1 MVIEKGIVMAHR
13 LIVLCI
19 SILVIGCTGTREAAR
34 LNSLSVSSSPALKA
48 RVDALV
54 ADTLFPPCNVGIKIV
69 SLSRN
74 ETLYALN
81 EHMLFNPAS
90 NQKLFTTAAAL
101 STLGVDASFPTV
113 VSADTTRNLI
123 VIAGFG
129 DPLLST
135 ADLDSLA
142 RLCAPALLPG
152 RSWDLGVD
160 VRYFDDLYWGAD
172 WEWDDEPEAYAMF
185 ITPLILNN
193 NTVTV
198 RVLPSAI
205 PGMPPT
211 VSIDPPTGYVSLENT
226 AVTVAD
232 SAVADSGRVP
242 LKISRLWRERLNTIT
257 VTGQIRTSSR
267 ERVEHLSVWR
277 PELYAGTVF
286 AEKLRAQGVQINTV
300 RLDSASTTPAM
311 TLQFAHAIDTVLTF
325 LNKASDNLS
334 AESVLKSIAATKR
347 GQPGS
352 AREGIMIVNTYLA
365 ANGID
370 TNRIAIAD
378 GSGLSRYNLTSP
390 ATVVALLTAM
400 YRDSV
405 NFPVFFHTLPVAG
418 VDGTIDSRMK
428 RTPAE
433 GNLRA
438 KTGTLSAVTA
448 LSGYVKSAD
457 GEMLAFSILMQNYPA
472 SSRSYRAVQDA
483 IGALLAGLKRETL

>member
-1 MVIEKGIVMAHR
+1 MNLMLNR
-13 LIVLCI
+13 LVVLLF
-19 SILVIGCTGTREAAR
+19 SILIIGCTGAREAANPAR
-34 LNSLSVSSSPALKA
+34 LSSLSVSPSPSLKA
-48 RVDALV
+48 RVDALI
-54 ADTLFPPCNVGIKIV
+54 ADTLFPPCTVGIKIV

-90 NQKLFTTAAAL
+90 NQKLFTTATAL
-101 STLGVDASFPTV
+101 NTLGVDASFPTV

-142 RLCAPALLPG
+142 RLCAPALPPE

-160 VRYFDDLYWGAD
+160 VRYFDDLYWGAG
-172 WEWDDEPEAYAMF
+172 WTWDEEPSAYGMF

-198 RVLPSAI
+198 RVLPSTI
-205 PGMPPT
+205 IGMPPT
-211 VSIDPPTGYVSLENT
+211 VTIDPPTGYVSLENT

-232 SAVADSGRVP
+232 SAVADSARVH
-242 LKISRLWRERLNTIT
+242 LEISRLWRERSNTIT
-257 VTGQIRTSSR
+257 VSGQIRTSSR
-267 ERVEHLSVWR
+267 ERIEQLSVWR

-286 AEKLRAQGVQINTV
+286 AEKLRTLGVRVNGV
-300 RLDSASTTPAM
+300 RIDSASATPAM
-311 TLQFAHAIDTVLTF
+311 TLQCAHAIDTVLTF
-325 LNKASDNLS
+325 LNKFSDNLS
-334 AESVLKSIAATKR
+334 AESVLKSIAATKH
-347 GQPGS
+347 GTPGS
-352 AREGIMIVNTYLA
+352 AREGITIVNTYLA

-390 ATVVALLTAM
+390 ATIITLLTAM
-400 YRDSV
+400 YRDSQK
-405 NFPVFFHTLPVAG
+405 FPVFFHTLPIAG
-418 VDGTIDSRMK
+418 VDGTIGARMK

-438 KTGTLSAVTA
+438 KTGTLSGVTA
-448 LSGYVKSAD
+448 LSGYVNTAD
-457 GEMLAFSILMQNYPA
+457 GEMLAFSMLMQNYAA
-472 SSRSYRAVQDA
+472 SSRAYRAVQDA
-483 IGALLAGLKRETL
+483 IGALLAGMRREAL

>member
-1 MVIEKGIVMAHR
+1 MRHLLVLMFFSM
-13 LIVLCI
+13 LI
-19 SILVIGCTGTREAAR
+19 IGCTGARDAAR
-34 LNSLSVSSSPALKA
+34 LSSLSVSSSPALKA
-48 RVDALV
+48 RVDALI
-54 ADTLFPPCNVGIKIV
+54 ADTLFPPGNVGIKVV

-101 STLGVDASFPTV
+101 NTLGVNALFPTL
-113 VSADTTRNLI
+113 VSADTSRNLI

-142 RLCAPALLPG
+142 RLCAPALPPG

-160 VRYFDDLYWGAD
+160 VRYFDDLHWGAG
-172 WEWDDEPEAYAMF
+172 WTWDEEPAAYGMF

-198 RVLPSAI
+198 RVLPSAT

-211 VSIDPPTGYVSLENT
+211 VTIDPQTAYIPLINS

-232 SAVADSGRVP
+232 SVQVP
-242 LKISRLWRERLNTIT
+242 LEITRLWRERLNTIT
-257 VTGQIRTSSR
+257 VTGQIRTSSC
-267 ERVEHLSVWR
+267 ERVEQLSVWR

-286 AEKLRAQGVQINTV
+286 AEKLRAQGVQVNTV
-300 RLDSASTTPAM
+300 RVDSASPAPAVM
-311 TLQFAHAIDTVLTF
+311 VRFVRAIDTVLTF

-334 AESVLKSIAATKR
+334 AESVLKSIAASKN
-347 GQPGS
+347 GAPGS
-352 AREGIMIVNTYLA
+352 AREGIAIVNTYLA

-370 TNRIAIAD
+370 TNRISIAD

-400 YRDSV
+400 HRDSL
-405 NFPVFFHTLPVAG
+405 NFPVFFHTLPIAG
-418 VDGTIDSRMK
+418 VDGTIGGRMK

-448 LSGYVKSAD
+448 LSGYVNSAD
-457 GEMLAFSILMQNYPA
+457 GEILAFSILMQNYA
-472 SSRSYRAVQDA
+472 SSSRAYRAVQDA
-483 IGALLAGLKRETL
+483 IGALLAALRRDAL

>member
-1 MVIEKGIVMAHR
+1 MRHLLVV
-13 LIVLCI
+13 VFF
-19 SILVIGCTGTREAAR
+19 SILVIGCTGARDAAR
-34 LNSLSVSSSPALKA
+34 LSTLSVSSSPALKA
-48 RVDALV
+48 RVDALI
-54 ADTLFPPCNVGIKIV
+54 ADTLFPPCNVGVKIV

-74 ETLYALN
+74 ETLYTLN

-101 STLGVDASFPTV
+101 NTLGVYATFPTV
-113 VSADTTRNLI
+113 VSADTARNLI

-142 RLCAPALLPG
+142 RVCAPALPPG

-160 VRYFDDLYWGAD
+160 VRYFDDLHWGAG
-172 WEWDDEPEAYAMF
+172 WTWDEEPAAYGMF

-198 RVLPSAI
+198 RVLPSAT

-211 VSIDPPTGYVSLENT
+211 VSIDPQTAYVPLINT

-232 SAVADSGRVP
+232 SVQVP
-242 LKISRLWRERLNTIT
+242 LEITRLWRERLNTIT
-257 VTGQIRTSSR
+257 VTGQIQTSSR
-267 ERVEHLSVWR
+267 ERVQQLSVWR

-286 AEKLRAQGVQINTV
+286 AEKLRAQGIQVNTV
-300 RLDSASTTPAM
+300 RIDSASAAPAM
-311 TLQFAHAIDTVLTF
+311 TLQYAHAIDTVLTF
-325 LNKASDNLS
+325 LNKVSDNLS
-334 AESVLKSIAATKR
+334 AESVLKSIAASKN
-347 GQPGS
+347 GVPGS
-352 AREGIMIVNTYLA
+352 AREGIAIVNTYLA

-370 TNRIAIAD
+370 TNRISIAD

-400 YRDSV
+400 HRDSL
-405 NFPVFFHTLPVAG
+405 NFPVFFHALPIAG
-418 VDGTIDSRMK
+418 VDGTIGGRMK

-438 KTGTLSAVTA
+438 KTGTLSGVTA
-448 LSGYVKSAD
+448 LSGYVNSAD
-457 GEMLAFSILMQNYPA
+457 GEMLAFSILMQNYA
-472 SSRSYRAVQDA
+472 AGSRAYRAVQDA
-483 IGALLAGLKRETL
+483 IGALLAAMRRDAL